1 MNESRPRI
9 RVVNPNS
16 NEAVTRGIDAA
27 LEPLRFANGPEIV
40 CSTLAEGPFG
50 LGSQAAAESVVM
62 RLTRR
67 IATEDWPNVLHDHH
81 PA

>member
-16 NEAVTRGIDAA
+16 NEAVTRGIDTA
-27 LEPLRFANGPEIV
+27 LEPLRFENGPEIV

-50 LGSQAAAESVVM
+50 IESQADAESVVM
-62 RLTRR
+62 PLLRLIET
-67 IATEDWPNVLHDHH
+67 DN
-81 PA
+81 